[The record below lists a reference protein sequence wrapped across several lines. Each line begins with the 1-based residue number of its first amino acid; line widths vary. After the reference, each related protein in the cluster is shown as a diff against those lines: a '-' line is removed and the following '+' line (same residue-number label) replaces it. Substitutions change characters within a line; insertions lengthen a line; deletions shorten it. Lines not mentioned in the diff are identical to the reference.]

1 MITEGFLGL
10 HYRGRKGGRGP
21 ALLDV
26 AQDYALKIVF
36 DSDLYSLGLILKG
49 GTALRKYRVGSPGR
63 FSTDL
68 DFSTEEPSA
77 GELLLDALDGS
88 ELFEVRFSL
97 TGVEP
102 GRRGSLSVGTPLGS
116 PGIDAKIEI
125 SPRGSWMPGEWLDPI
140 PMAVHKGYEF
150 TPVKAYVMAFEE
162 SLAEKLAAFRR
173 RALVRDLYDL
183 ALFETG
189 AFDEALV
196 RKLTYLKVFVD
207 VVEQGLGEGPF
218 DPEGDI
224 LLERKAT
231 DFLPEDIG
239 ILSGEI
245 DIDSWIRKVRTRYV
259 FLRQATPDEL
269 RWSKCNP
276 RNARDV
282 KRAIEKLRDE

>member
-1 MITEGFLGL
+1 MITEGYLGL

-36 DSDLYSLGLILKG
+36 DLDLYSLGLTFKG
-49 GTALRKYRVGSPGR
+49 GTALRKYRVGSPAR

-68 DFSTEEPSA
+68 DFSAEELGA

-88 ELFEVRFSL
+88 ELFGVRFSI
-97 TGVEP
+97 TDVEP
-102 GRRGSLSVGTPLGS
+102 GRRGTLSVETALGG

-125 SPRGSWMPGEWLDPI
+125 SPRGPWLPGEWLDPV

-189 AFDEALV
+189 AFDESLV
-196 RKLTYLKVFVD
+196 RKLTFLKVFVD
-207 VVEQGLGEGPF
+207 VVEHRLGDGPF

-224 LLERKAT
+224 LRHREAT

-245 DIDSWIRKVRTRYV
+245 DIDSWIRKVRIRYA
-259 FLRQATPDEL
+259 FLRQASSDEL
-269 RWSKCNP
+269 LWSRCDP
-276 RNARDV
+276 RNAPQV
-282 KRAIEKLRDE
+282 KRAIERLRSE